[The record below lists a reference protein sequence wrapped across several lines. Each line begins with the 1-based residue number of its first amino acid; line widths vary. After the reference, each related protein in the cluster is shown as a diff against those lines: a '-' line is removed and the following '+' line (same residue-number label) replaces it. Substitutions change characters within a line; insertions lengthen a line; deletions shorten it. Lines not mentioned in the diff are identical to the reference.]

1 MAQAIVF
8 DYQQTAKA
16 ATAALK
22 EAFPDSVIHTDKG
35 FEGRVHMK
43 IISPAFDGLS
53 ERKKQAKVWDVL
65 KARLGPDD
73 VVAISM
79 VVVYGMDELP

>member
-1 MAQAIVF
+1 MVQAVVF
-8 DYQQTAKA
+8 DYEKTAKA
-16 ATAALK
+16 ATAALRG
-22 EAFPDSVIHTDKG
+22 EFADSVIHTEKG

-43 IISPAFDGLS
+43 IISPAFDRLT